1 MKYIKN
7 YKVFESG
14 TMKELHEYLDDLLLP
29 FSDLGYEVTNH
40 IAYGGGIGITCDY
53 KHASSYGEF
62 KDDLIRVLDYIYNT
76 SNGKLGEEVN
86 IKIATEVR
94 GFKYS
99 ASYEY
104 SFRDV
109 IDNNI
114 FIKDD
119 DKIMAIG
126 IGI

>member
-29 FSDLGYEVTNH
+29 FSDLGYKVTNH
-40 IAYGGGIGITCDY
+40 IAYGGGIGITCDC
-53 KHASSYGEF
+53 KDAVSYIEF

-86 IKIATEVR
+86 IKIATEVP
-94 GFKYS
+94 YT

-104 SFRDV
+104 SFKDV

-114 FIKDD
+114 FIKDG